1 MRALGLHGKS
11 FIPMILGFGCNVPGI
26 MAARTLDNEKDRLVT
41 ILACPFMSCGARLP
55 VYTLLIGAFF
65 GASGY
70 GGTVLFGVYLLGII
84 VAVAVALVLRHTT
97 FKGEQE
103 PFVMEMPPYH
113 IPTLKGVLSTC
124 GNEASVPQ
132 KGRYFILGAS
142 IIVWFLTAYPMD
154 VQYSQDFDAAK
165 EQVTAQMEQQQAGI
179 LQTYGLTSIEEN
191 SELNGMYESMVAAA
205 DAAAEEEDSEEEDV
219 ESVQQAEAVEE
230 KPQYPDAFADLQAS
244 NPTVYAQALPLFDAK
259 VAADDATTEL
269 DSQQNAE
276 RFPSPM
282 QPA

>member
-1 MRALGLHGKS
+1 
-11 FIPMILGFGCNVPGI
+11 
-26 MAARTLDNEKDRLVT
+26 
-41 ILACPFMSCGARLP
+41 MSCGARLP

-113 IPTLKGVLSTC
+113 IPTLKGVLMHMW
-124 GNEASVPQ
+124 ERSVLYL
-132 KGRYFILGAS
+132 KKAGTFILGAS

-165 EQVTAQMEQQQAGI
+165 DQVSAQMEQKQADI
-179 LQTYGLTSIEEN
+179 LQTYGLTSIDQN
-191 SELNGMYESMVAAA
+191 SELNGMYESMIAAA
-205 DAAAEEEDSEEEDV
+205 TLLLKKKTAKKKTLKASSRPKLWKKNRSIPMPLLISKLRTRRFMRSS
-219 ESVQQAEAVEE
+219 SVIRRQ
-230 KPQYPDAFADLQAS
+230 S
-244 NPTVYAQALPLFDAK
+244 CC
-259 VAADDATTEL
+259 
-269 DSQQNAE
+269 
-276 RFPSPM
+276 
-282 QPA
+282 